1 MKNDIINK
9 LKAAASEIQP
19 SPELLE
25 RGKEHIRIQINS
37 RGQRAPTISPT
48 LPKKSSAH
56 VSLFP
61 VFAVIAVIILVLIAV
76 TTVPGLEAVRKNLE
90 GILPD
95 FLKPAVMLHTF
106 DGPSD
111 EIGDVE
117 LKKAPNYSEQALKN
131 KAEVAERRSAHAENK
146 EELHESQGATVFFAD
161 ANSSSTPGNGLR
173 PVMIETQ
180 KKVVDLPDGPQN
192 PEMAETRGEKKST
205 TSPSTNKRDE
215 KPSDQ

>member
-9 LKAAASEIQP
+9 LKTTASEIQP

-25 RGKEHIRIQINS
+25 RGKEHIRIQISS
-37 RGQRAPTISPT
+37 RGQRAKISPT
-48 LPKKSSAH
+48 LPKKSSANM
-56 VSLFP
+56 SPFP

-90 GILPD
+90 RILPN
-95 FLKPAVMLHTF
+95 FLKPTVTLNTF
-106 DGPSD
+106 NGPSD
-111 EIGDVE
+111 EIGNVE
-117 LKKAPNYSEQALKN
+117 LRKAPNYSEQALKN
-131 KAEVAERRSAHAENK
+131 KAEVVERRSDHAENK

-161 ANSSSTPGNGLR
+161 TSSSTPGNGSR
-173 PVMIETQ
+173 PIMIETQ

-192 PEMAETRGEKKST
+192 PEMAETKEEKKST
-205 TSPSTNKRDE
+205 TSPSINKRDE